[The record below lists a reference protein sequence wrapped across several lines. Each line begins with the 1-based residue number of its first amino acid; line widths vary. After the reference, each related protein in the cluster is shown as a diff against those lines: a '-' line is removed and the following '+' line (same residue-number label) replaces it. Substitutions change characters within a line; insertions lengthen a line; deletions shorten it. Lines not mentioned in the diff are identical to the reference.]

1 MKTITI
7 RMVDDHDARLLK
19 DILSKTKFKNEVQ
32 TIEEDD
38 EFSDE
43 EFHLLEERWE
53 KYEKN
58 PSSSVSFEEFNE
70 ELKKKYGK

>member
-7 RMVDDHDARLLK
+7 RMVDDHDAELLK

-32 TIEEDD
+32 TIEEED